1 MLHTETGAQIQQGL
15 LKLVC
20 VQHIQKL
27 LHDPGAQTESV
38 HLEIAGI
45 ARRLIPGIHRGIAEV
60 ILQIGR
66 HVCPGAQIHGCV
78 KFLHV

>member
-1 MLHTETGAQIQQGL
+1 MLHTETGAQILHGL

-38 HLEIAGI
+38 HFEVAGI
-45 ARRLIPGIHRGIAEV
+45 ARGLIP
-60 ILQIGR
+60 
-66 HVCPGAQIHGCV
+66 
-78 KFLHV
+78 